1 MMDNI
6 VTGIIGTGKMGS
18 PMGAR
23 LIGGGYSLIAFDVKS
38 QAMQH
43 LIDRG
48 AKPAA
53 GPKDLASRSDVIVLS
68 LPNSEIVEEAV
79 LGKDG
84 VIEGAKAGSVLI
96 DTSTSYPGST
106 IKISKALEA
115 KGIEMLDAPVS
126 GGVRGA
132 VAGTL
137 SVMVGG
143 KEEVFK
149 KCAPILSTIG
159 KNLFYM
165 GPSGSGH
172 VMKAVNNF
180 LSASS
185 LVATSEA
192 VILAA
197 KMGLAPKKV
206 VEVLNVSSGKSHS
219 TELKFPAYILPRNF
233 GSGFTLGLLNKDIEI
248 FTRLGRDHKIPLF
261 VANAVQQMYG
271 YGVSQDGS
279 EADHTEII
287 KYIERWVGIEIKG

>member
-1 MMDNI
+1 MAQAI
-6 VTGIIGTGKMGS
+6 GFIGIGKMGL
-18 PMGAR
+18 PMAAR
-23 LIGGGYSLIAFDVKS
+23 LIEAGYPLIAFDLRAE
-38 QAMQH
+38 AMK
-43 LIDRG
+43 LAVGRG

-53 GPKDLASRSDVIVLS
+53 GPKELARPSDIVILS
-68 LPNSEIVEEAV
+68 LPNSDVVEEVV
-79 LGKDG
+79 LGDGG
-84 VIEGAKAGSVLI
+84 VIEGAKGGSILI

-106 IKISKALEA
+106 IKISKALAA

-132 VAGTL
+132 LAGTL

-149 KCAPILSTIG
+149 KCAPVLSTIG

-172 VMKAVNNF
+172 VMKAVNNY

-192 VILAA
+192 VVLAA
-197 KMGLAPKKV
+197 KTGLSPKKV
-206 VEVLNVSSGKSHS
+206 VEVLNTSSGKSHS

-233 GSGFTLGLLNKDIEI
+233 ASGFTLGLLNKDLEI
-248 FTRLGRDHKIPLF
+248 FTRLGREHKMPLF
-261 VANAVQQMYG
+261 VANVVQQIYG
-271 YGVSQDGS
+271 YGVGRGGED
-279 EADHTEII
+279 ADHTEII
-287 KYIERWVGIEIKG
+287 KFIEGWAGIEIKE